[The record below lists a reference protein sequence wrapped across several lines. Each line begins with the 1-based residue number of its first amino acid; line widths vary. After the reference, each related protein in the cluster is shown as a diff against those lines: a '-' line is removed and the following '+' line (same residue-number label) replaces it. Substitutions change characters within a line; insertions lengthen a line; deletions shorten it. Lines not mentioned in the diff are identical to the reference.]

1 MSISIDISVRD
12 AIALLTGGEASNDV
26 CENIIKSL
34 EEKCGKIT
42 VPTGDLNLTLKS
54 FPIDRRI
61 RVIQAI
67 RTNIG
72 WGLRESKDFCDV
84 VSGPYDFNNHYAELD
99 RKARAVGGA
108 PNTLTASKDCVD
120 RLNKELVSLG
130 CETHVDIKK

>member
-1 MSISIDISVRD
+1 MSISISVRD

-34 EEKCGKIT
+34 EEKCGKTT

-72 WGLRESKDFCDV
+72 WGLRESKEFCDV
-84 VSGPYDFNNHYAELD
+84 VSGPYDFNNHSS
-99 RKARAVGGA
+99 VGGA

-120 RLNKELVSLG
+120 RLNKALVSLG
-130 CETHVDIKK
+130 CETHVDSW

>member
-34 EEKCGKIT
+34 EEKCGGKTT
-42 VPTGDLNLTLKS
+42 VATGNLNLTLKS

-72 WGLRESKDFCDV
+72 WGLLESKEFCDV
-84 VSGPYDFNNHYAELD
+84 VSGPYDFNNHS
-99 RKARAVGGA
+99 RVGGA

-130 CETHVDIKK
+130 CETHVDSW